1 MVERLKLYIETKG
14 MIASQFADAIGMPR
28 SSFSQLLTGRNKSI
42 SDATIGKIH
51 AAFPDLSISWLLFG
65 EGAMLARMSV
75 MDVQQVQQQ
84 PQLSIFGENE
94 VFAGNAEDD
103 EKYGKEIEV
112 DKLSLAQGMS
122 ESKVASEPPVSFYH
136 ARPIAHNNNKSISKI
151 MVFYSDN
158 TYETFIPE

>member
-65 EGAMLARMSV
+65 EGEMLARMSV

-84 PQLSIFGENE
+84 SQLSIFGENE
-94 VFAGNAEDD
+94 VFAGNTDDD

-112 DKLSLAQGMS
+112 NNLSLAES
-122 ESKVASEPPVSFYH
+122 ENKVASEPPVSFYH
-136 ARPIAHNNNKSISKI
+136 ARPIAHNNNNKSISKI